1 MMRILGLMSGTSLD
15 GVDAALIETDGERV
29 RRTGL
34 FAARPYAPAERDLLR
49 RALADAAGLTDRD
62 ARPGCLAQ
70 AETLVTQAHAR
81 AVKDWARLHGQ
92 DLASIDCIGFHGQTV
107 LHRPAL
113 RLTVQIG
120 DGPGL
125 ARLTGRPVVHDLR
138 AADMVAGGQGAPLVP
153 VYHRALAAA
162 RSDLPMPLVVANIG
176 GVSNITFIDGLR
188 EPVACDTGPG
198 NALIDDLMLERSGE
212 PIDRDGATAATGRVD
227 EAALARLL
235 DHPFF
240 ALKPPKSLD
249 RNAFDRSAVDLLSTP
264 DAAATLTAFT
274 ARSLAA
280 IARHLPDEPQAW
292 VICGGGARNPTL
304 LAHLRA
310 ATNRPVLVADEIG
323 WSGEAMEAE
332 AFAFLAA
339 RHLLNLP
346 ISFPGTTGVAMP
358 VTGGRLARP

>member
-1 MMRILGLMSGTSLD
+1 MRILGLMSGTSLD

-34 FAARPYAPAERDLLR
+34 FAALPYAAAERDLLR
-49 RALADAAGLTDRD
+49 QALADAVGLTDRD
-62 ARPGCLAQ
+62 ARPGRLAQ
-70 AETLVTQAHAR
+70 AQALVTQAHAR
-81 AVKDWARLHGQ
+81 AVREWARLHGE
-92 DLASIDCIGFHGQTV
+92 DLSAVDCIGFHGQTV
-107 LHRPAL
+107 LHRPEK

-120 DGPGL
+120 DGPEL
-125 ARLTGRPVVHDLR
+125 ARLTGRPVVYDLR

-153 VYHRALAAA
+153 VYHRALALM
-162 RSDLPMPLVVANIG
+162 RPDLPMPLVVANIG
-176 GVSNITFIDGLR
+176 GVANITFIDGDR

-198 NALIDDLMLERSGE
+198 NALIDDLMLERTGE
-212 PIDRDGATAATGRVD
+212 AIDRDGATAAMGRVD
-227 EAALARLL
+227 ESTLARLL

-240 ALKPPKSLD
+240 ALRPPKSLD
-249 RNAFDRSAVDLLSTP
+249 RNAFDRSLVASLATP

-274 ARSLAA
+274 ARSLAS
-280 IARHLPDEPQAW
+280 IARQLPGEPRAW

-304 LAHLRA
+304 LRHLQA
-310 ATNRPVLVADEIG
+310 ATNRPVMSADELG

-332 AFAFLAA
+332 AFAYLAA

-358 VTGGRLARP
+358 LTGGRLARP

>member
-34 FAARPYAPAERDLLR
+34 FAARPYAPAERALLR
-49 RALADAAGLTDRD
+49 RALRDAANLTDRE
-62 ARPGCLAQ
+62 ARPDCLRE
-70 AETLVTQAHAR
+70 AEALVTQAHAR
-81 AVKDWARLHGQ
+81 AVKDWARQHGERL
-92 DLASIDCIGFHGQTV
+92 DDIDCIGFHGQTV
-107 LHRPAL
+107 LHRPDL
-113 RLTVQIG
+113 RLTIQIG

-125 ARLTGRPVVHDLR
+125 ARLTGRPVIHDLR

-153 VYHRALAAA
+153 VYHRALAMM
-162 RSDLPMPLVVANIG
+162 RPDLPMPLVIANIG
-176 GVSNITFIDGLR
+176 GVSNITFIDGAR

-198 NALIDDLMLERSGE
+198 NALIDDLMLERTSE
-212 PIDRDGATAATGRVD
+212 PLDRDGATAATGRVD
-227 EAALARLL
+227 DAVLDRLMA
-235 DHPFF
+235 HPFF
-240 ALKPPKSLD
+240 ARKPPKSLD
-249 RNAFDRSAVDLLSTP
+249 RNAFDRSPVAALSTP

-274 ARSLAA
+274 ARTLAG
-280 IARHLPDEPQAW
+280 IARHLPGEPQAW

-304 LAHLRA
+304 LDHLRR
-310 ATNRPVLVADEIG
+310 ATNRPVLTADELG

-339 RHLLNLP
+339 RHLLKLP